1 MRDQM
6 MHDMEAHIFGM
17 WVAAVLIVM
26 MFTALVVFFTR
37 RAANDRSAINNLAA
51 RLGDDVIPSR
61 DRGSKEWIGGDKA
74 DARDTI
80 FILPDISHYSRFM
93 TQNQFAFGHAQ
104 QIVFALI
111 NAIIEAATNTIELS
125 KLEGDAALFFVDA
138 ERHSK
143 ETVGQTIMEILG
155 AFYSERRR
163 LIASNIC
170 PCAACRQIGDLELKV
185 FVHRGQASRFKFRGT
200 VDLFGTDVIIL
211 HRLMKNGV
219 QGDRYVMVTDAA
231 TDSVALGDPGVTYEV
246 EEHVPHV
253 GKVHATIFELDDDTV
268 TELSQMEHKEPL
280 SSMKDTLHKLREN
293 VRSIKTA
300 LSPGT

>member
-6 MHDMEAHIFGM
+6 MHDMEAHIIGM
-17 WVAAVLIVM
+17 WVAAAVIFM

-37 RAANDRSAINNLAA
+37 RAANDRLAITDLAA
-51 RLGDDVIPSR
+51 RLGDDAITSLDR
-61 DRGSKEWIGGDKA
+61 DSSERIGGEKA

-80 FILPDISHYSRFM
+80 FILPDISHYTRFM
-93 TQNQFAFGHAQ
+93 TQNQFAFAHAQ

-111 NAIIEAATNTIELS
+111 NAIIEAATNKIELS
-125 KLEGDAALFFVDA
+125 KLEGDAALFFVDTG
-138 ERHSK
+138 RHSK
-143 ETVGQTIMEILG
+143 DAVGRTIMQILG

-163 LIASNIC
+163 LISSNIC
-170 PCAACRQIGDLELKV
+170 PCAACQRIGDLELKV

-219 QGDRYVMVTDAA
+219 QGDRYVMITDAA
-231 TDSVALGDPGVTYEV
+231 ADAVALGDSDVSYEV

-253 GKVHATIFELDDDTV
+253 GTIHAKIYELGEDSV
-268 TELSQMEHKEPL
+268 AELSQMEQKEPL
-280 SSMKDTLHKLREN
+280 SSMADTFRKLREN
-293 VRSIKTA
+293 LRSIKIA
-300 LSPGT
+300 LRPSA